1 MKFLCDQCKAKY
13 QIADEKVV
21 GKTVRMKCRKCGHLI
36 EVRAAVT
43 ESSAVSVPPAGS
55 GATSSSP
62 PARPPPKPAPPR
74 STPLAASLTSPRPAA
89 PKPDRLPSTLAGTFK
104 TTVQREEEVSAPF
117 DMSELSPTDDWY
129 VAINGVPV
137 GPIRIGE
144 IRRKASLGA
153 VTVDSLVWQEG
164 LDEWRPLRTFADLAA
179 IVREAATSGRASLTP
194 PPAEARSSV
203 PPPPARPASTRP
215 LAPAAAPRTSLP
227 RPTAPPRNNV
237 VPITS
242 RLATAER
249 IDEGQVSA
257 AATRPSP
264 VLAPAAEPQPIAAV
278 APDPFAFPAPSSAV
292 SSAVGAI
299 ADSVGPASPVLERG
313 RRSPP
318 WFAIAMVAAAVA
330 FGVTTAVTLFLRPNA
345 PPPQPVVVQVPVPAA
360 AVAATAAPSAAPA
373 ESPGPSASA
382 SAPTKTSVAALA
394 RSTAAAPSAPP
405 GRSLDLHGLTGNT
418 NIAPTDELSGGDTA
432 AATGQC
438 ISQGQLLQVIGQ
450 HQVAVRRT
458 CWDRN
463 QNTKPTVSI
472 SVSMTIGNDGSAQG
486 VAASGDDPAVAKCIE
501 NDVRTWR
508 FQPMGC
514 SQKVSIP
521 FKFVRQ

>member
-55 GATSSSP
+55 VGTGSSP
-62 PARPPPKPAPPR
+62 PARSPPKPAPPR
-74 STPLAASLTSPRPAA
+74 STPLAASLTSARPAA

-215 LAPAAAPRTSLP
+215 LSPAAAPRTSLP

-237 VPITS
+237 VPIMS

-249 IDEGQVSA
+249 IDEGPALAPA
-257 AATRPSP
+257 AKASP
-264 VLAPAAEPQPIAAV
+264 FLAPAAETRLVASV
-278 APDPFAFPAPSSAV
+278 APDTFAFPAPPT
-292 SSAVGAI
+292 AVG
-299 ADSVGPASPVLERG
+299 
-313 RRSPP
+313 
-318 WFAIAMVAAAVA
+318 
-330 FGVTTAVTLFLRPNA
+330 N
-345 PPPQPVVVQVPVPAA
+345 VV
-360 AVAATAAPSAAPA
+360 
-373 ESPGPSASA
+373 
-382 SAPTKTSVAALA
+382 
-394 RSTAAAPSAPP
+394 
-405 GRSLDLHGLTGNT
+405 
-418 NIAPTDELSGGDTA
+418 
-432 AATGQC
+432 
-438 ISQGQLLQVIGQ
+438 
-450 HQVAVRRT
+450 
-458 CWDRN
+458 
-463 QNTKPTVSI
+463 
-472 SVSMTIGNDGSAQG
+472 
-486 VAASGDDPAVAKCIE
+486 
-501 NDVRTWR
+501 
-508 FQPMGC
+508 
-514 SQKVSIP
+514 
-521 FKFVRQ
+521 